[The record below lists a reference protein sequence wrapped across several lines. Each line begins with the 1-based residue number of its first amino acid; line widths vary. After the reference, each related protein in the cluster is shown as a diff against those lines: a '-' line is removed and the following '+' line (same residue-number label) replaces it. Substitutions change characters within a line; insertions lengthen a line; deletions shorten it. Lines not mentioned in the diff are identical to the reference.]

1 MSLETKQHLE
11 PETLEKLQSLIQIN
25 LDSEKGLLEA
35 AKRIQDEKITSVFLD
50 LSEDRAKNAKDLQMF
65 VRWNDE
71 VAQDEG
77 SYIGTFHRVWL
88 DLRSDMTGGS
98 ASSILSEAER
108 GEDYIKK
115 LYEEVLVETAGSA
128 MNDVLT
134 RQYATVK
141 AGHDRIR
148 ELRNTY
154 SKD

>member
-1 MSLETKQHLE
+1 MSIETKQHLAS
-11 PETLEKLQSLIQIN
+11 ETLEKLKNLIQIN

-35 AKRIQDEKITSVFLD
+35 SKQTQDKEITSVFLD
-50 LSEDRAKNAKDLQMF
+50 LSEDRAKNARDLQMF
-65 VRWNDE
+65 VRSNDE

-77 SYIGTFHRVWL
+77 SYIGTLHRVWL
-88 DLRSDMTGGS
+88 DFRSTMTGGN
-98 ASSILSEAER
+98 AMSILSEAER

-115 LYEEVLVETAGSA
+115 IYEEVLIETAGSA

-134 RQYATVK
+134 RQYATIK

>member
-1 MSLETKQHLE
+1 MSIETKQNLT
-11 PETLEKLQSLIQIN
+11 PDTLEKLQSLIQIS

-35 AKRIQDEKITSVFLD
+35 AKQIEDENITSVFLD
-50 LSEDRAKNAKDLQMF
+50 LSEDRAKNAKDLQTF
-65 VRWNDE
+65 VRWNEE

-88 DLRSDMTGGS
+88 DLRSTITGGN
-98 ASSILSEAER
+98 AMSILSEAER

-115 LYEEVLVETAGSA
+115 LYEEVLIETAGSA

-148 ELRNTY
+148 DLRNAY